1 MAKAC
6 NFGRLEVVNLLLE
19 KGAEVTPRALE
30 DALKEGYEYVMHRLT
45 HSLFLLG
52 ISILHHNWIHCR
64 GVVQALVSHPQWRK
78 AMRHTFEYEGK
89 ETTPFRHMIR
99 TMPGKGWQFAD
110 YYHSLQLTEVAKI
123 ILGKCTLS
131 PPNHP
136 DPEEPY
142 YSVMFNYE
150 FVEDFQNEHH
160 ERYSV
165 KANLEDDEIV
175 ITPLSDSDGE
185 QQPKKKF
192 SEKQTY
198 ESDYMDVRKAKK
210 ENFSTTWGPVKFSK
224 ENHPL
229 WIMVNN
235 RMKAT

>member
-1 MAKAC
+1 
-6 NFGRLEVVNLLLE
+6 
-19 KGAEVTPRALE
+19 
-30 DALKEGYEYVMHRLT
+30 
-45 HSLFLLG
+45 
-52 ISILHHNWIHCR
+52 
-64 GVVQALVSHPQWRK
+64 
-78 AMRHTFEYEGK
+78 
-89 ETTPFRHMIR
+89 
-99 TMPGKGWQFAD
+99 
-110 YYHSLQLTEVAKI
+110 
-123 ILGKCTLS
+123 
-131 PPNHP
+131 
-136 DPEEPY
+136 
-142 YSVMFNYE
+142 MFNYE